1 MKLFKLSDVYSVV
14 CNWKRTGYGFRH
26 EATLVKYGQELGRAK
41 ACYYNRTWERYEYE
55 TVLKAVVSKFFA
67 GTEEKFFLQVIEAG
81 F

>member
-1 MKLFKLSDVYSVV
+1 MKLFKLDAVYSVV
-14 CNWKRTGYGFRH
+14 CNWSRTGYGFRH
-26 EATLVKYGQELGRAK
+26 VATLIKNGQEVGTAK

-67 GTEEKFFLQVIEAG
+67 GVDEKFYLQVVERG